1 MMTTSTVGSSSSSWC
16 RALRIVGMA
25 ALLML
30 MLVVS
35 VSIPTFGKAGYDHCD
50 DIGADNLKVGDRC
63 WMGARSVRPTQL
75 VVGLDEVKWKVE
87 KMGSMKKKKLEA
99 YLVDHSV
106 PVVKGLNKKFYA
118 TDHHHTTR
126 AIIEAYD
133 QGLVKSPKACE
144 VLVRVIGDLSYSS
157 NHDTFW
163 TSMMKRGWV
172 WLYDEKGRQPINPYS
187 LPDSMM
193 EMIDDLVSI
202 HILRVYL
209 YTIYLSISTST
220 YTHIYTQIYYLLD

>member
-1 MMTTSTVGSSSSSWC
+1 
-16 RALRIVGMA
+16 
-25 ALLML
+25 ML